1 MALFLQ
7 TVSFQRAELLQRT
20 EADFI
25 RCKQES
31 IYFVKSVLEGNSL
44 KRITH
49 TLPTS
54 GRSQPSLTFSLSHG
68 VTVRNGEVYE

>member
-1 MALFLQ
+1 MAVFLQ

-31 IYFVKSVLEGNSL
+31 IYFVKSILEGNPL
-44 KRITH
+44 KCITH
-49 TLPTS
+49 TLPAS
-54 GRSQPSLTFSLSHG
+54 GRSQPSLTFSPSHG
-68 VTVRNGEVYE
+68 VTVRNSEVYE